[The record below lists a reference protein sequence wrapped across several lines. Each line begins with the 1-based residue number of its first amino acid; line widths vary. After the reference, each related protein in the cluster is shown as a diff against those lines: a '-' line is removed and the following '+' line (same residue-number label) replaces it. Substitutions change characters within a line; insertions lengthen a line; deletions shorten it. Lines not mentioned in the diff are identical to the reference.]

1 MKKIT
6 LKSILIYICF
16 LAFVFG
22 MGNASD
28 AFAATDTTYVA
39 QVNSVRYQNYEE
51 AWNAAKGGG
60 TITMLDN
67 WTISGVLAVDEK
79 ATVTVNMNGFMINR
93 GLNSSKGSGQV
104 FLVKPDAVLNII
116 GEKNSQTEHKG
127 TIQNDVWH
135 YNDNGNYTIKGA
147 LITGGYNSNGGGA
160 IHIQK
165 NAQVNI
171 NNITI
176 AGNVTSDSN
185 GAGAIRLQGNNSK
198 ITISDSEICYNKSTN
213 GGGGA
218 IRIEGVDANVQIL
231 GTKINNNTATDNNNI
246 SGITDYH
253 NSDGGAIQINNGTV
267 SIEKSSYRVSEIS
280 FNSTSRNGGAIYVS
294 NGNLLLHENTIIA
307 RNNAGKEGGAVY
319 ADSGADVVEIK
330 GIFTGNYATEEG
342 GAIYVNSVIDGNRG
356 VKISNAEFL
365 GNRAVLHGG
374 AIYVDKDDN
383 IYFSGKVITSGNSPD
398 NLYIFKQNSIHSNDL
413 TAGSKIGITTQWN
426 VTSTAP
432 VKTQNYQYFFSDKT
446 EYEIV
451 GTSDSFY
458 FVNAE
463 MGAPD
468 SIRVGNKSYPVTKGT
483 FEYHAIEGQ
492 RPAYFYYSDGYFVDS
507 PRYYNEHL
515 ATMSSCVAIAGG
527 NSVYEGEYTP
537 EKGSKN
543 IVNLF
548 ESAGFK
554 DIYIHYPEP
563 EFYGKD
569 SEFLST
575 IGYAIASR
583 DITTNGYT
591 QTLIAIAVRGGNYE
605 DEWASNVTLGDGV
618 GEARGFC
625 DAANQVE
632 QGIYDYIS
640 KYGLNAGS
648 SKFWISGFSR
658 GGATANLVSKR
669 LTDKYGENYV
679 YAYCFEAPQG
689 GVFSEIQDGRTY
701 ANIHCVLNATDIVPC
716 VGTTEMGFIRYGVD
730 HMLPLYQVRS
740 SEYEAQKK
748 KMLTQLAAINPEITF
763 DDEFYEATIMYIESA
778 FGADLI
784 QKVGPSFYTTAA
796 EWNPVF
802 IKNIQEYSLTNNV
815 SGSIY
820 NKDSVNWH
828 GYRNYW
834 STYKWYLYE
843 EKGEL
848 LIKCYDTEPAD
859 IESGKYTV
867 LTIEDSVINI
877 MSFYFGTDSYKK
889 EQIMNA
895 LDLDAIMKS
904 IDTNDIYWDIIG
916 VWNDFS
922 IDKKNKEF
930 NKLWSAT
937 GIEGQVAGVLTAE
950 EIKTLKTSFYVLADF
965 LLDFVSDDYDYTDQ
979 NLLGTLAY
987 NIFNIFQTHYY
998 DVVCAWARSYD
1009 SFYASGDL
1017 VAPPAVPAP
1026 NIQSGIYNRDIN
1038 VNFTSTNDS
1047 VKIYYTM
1054 DGSDPDLSTGNYIE
1068 HTKDI
1073 QILLRESAN
1082 KEVTI
1087 KAIAVYNGATSEVAT
1102 YNYIVTTNAVISAE
1116 DEIIRVNN
1124 FNGSAYLV
1132 LAEYDGDI
1140 LIDVEYY
1147 PVTNGSEIAF
1157 ADSSL
1162 NFDNKVMAYVVRDIK
1177 GYASFNPLCDAVS
1190 ITGENEPKR
1199 EVKLEAQNVISLES
1213 FEVKQADDPEYIDVT
1228 FSIIDTNAQF
1238 LMVALYDKDTQS
1250 DFSSALYFN
1259 QVEKN
1264 EDNIYSFRIRRSRW
1278 SEAINSYS
1286 LRGRSLVLT
1295 VAANGIPEKDTAET
1309 ACQEKEYT
1317 ITYYLNGGTNNSRN
1331 PDYFTMS
1338 DEFLLNNPS
1347 REYYE
1352 FVAWYSDPY
1361 FEGSP
1366 VWAIG
1371 AGTCENISLY
1381 AKWRPM
1387 TCCIIYTDGVDGET
1401 IFPDR
1406 VFEREYNSITP
1417 GFGTNPTREGYTFVG
1432 WDKEVSTYIKGD
1444 VVYNAVWEK
1453 NQHIHT
1459 EVIDEAVAPTCT
1471 EAGLTEG
1478 KHCEECGKVLVSQE
1492 AVAELGH
1499 DYKAVVT
1506 APDCENG
1513 GYTTYTC
1520 TACGD
1525 TYVANEVAPNGH
1537 NKGEVVVENEV
1548 APKCD
1553 VAGSYDLVVYCD
1565 VCGEELDRETVEVD
1579 ALTHTDEDGDYI
1591 CDNGCGYEYE
1601 KPEEPTPE
1609 EPTPDTPDEPT
1620 DITCDHLCHQSG
1632 FMGFIWKIVQFFNM
1646 LFNINPT
1653 CKCGVTHY

>member
-1 MKKIT
+1 MKQIS
-6 LKSILIYICF
+6 LKSILIYICS

-22 MGNASD
+22 MGNAFD
-28 AFAATDTTYVA
+28 ALAASENIYVA

-51 AWNAAKGGG
+51 AWNSVKSGGE
-60 TITMLDN
+60 ITMLDN
-67 WTISGVLAVDEK
+67 WTINGVLAVDEK

-93 GLNSSKGSGQV
+93 GLNSSKRSGQV
-104 FLVKPDAVLNII
+104 FLVETDAVLNII

-127 TIQNDVWH
+127 TIQNNVWH

-160 IHIQK
+160 IHMQK

-171 NNITI
+171 NNVTI
-176 AGNVTSDSN
+176 AGNVSSDSD
-185 GAGAIRLQGNNSK
+185 GAGAIRLQGDNARL
-198 ITISDSEICYNKSTN
+198 TISDSEICYNMATD

-218 IRIEGVDANVQIL
+218 ICVEGVDANVQIL
-231 GTKINNNTATDNNNI
+231 GTKINNNTVSD
-246 SGITDYH
+246 SDC
-253 NSDGGAIQINNGTV
+253 DGGAIQINNGTV
-267 SIEKSSYRVSEIS
+267 SIARSSYRVSEIS
-280 FNSTSRNGGAIYVS
+280 FNSAARNGGAVYVS
-294 NGNLLLHENTIIA
+294 NGNLLLHENTIIS
-307 RNNAGKEGGAVY
+307 RNNAGKDGGAVY
-319 ADSGADVVEIK
+319 ADSDADVVEIK
-330 GIFTGNYATEEG
+330 GIFTGNSAAEEG
-342 GAIYVNSVIDGNRG
+342 GAIYVNSVMDGNRG
-356 VKISNAEFL
+356 VRISNAEFL
-365 GNRAVLHGG
+365 GNRSVLHGG
-374 AIYVDKDDN
+374 AIYVDKN
-383 IYFSGKVITSGNSPD
+383 GTVCFSGKVITNGNAPD
-398 NLYIFKQNSIHSNDL
+398 SLYIFTQNSIHSNDL
-413 TAGSKIGITTQWN
+413 TEGSRIGITTQWN
-426 VTSTAP
+426 VS
-432 VKTQNYQYFFSDKT
+432 KTLPIRTTNYQYFYCDKMG
-446 EYEIV
+446 YETA

-458 FVNAE
+458 FIETE

-468 SIRVGNKSYPVTKGT
+468 SIQVGDQSFPVTKGT
-483 FEYHAIEGQ
+483 FEYYAVEDGTMTAYYHYSD
-492 RPAYFYYSDGYFVDS
+492 AYFVGSA
-507 PRYYNEHL
+507 RYYNEHL

-527 NSVYEGEYTP
+527 NTVYEGAYTP
-537 EKGSKN
+537 EKGAKD

-554 DIYIHYPEP
+554 NIYIHFPEP

-569 SEFLST
+569 SEILST
-575 IGYAIASR
+575 IGYAIASK
-583 DITTNGYT
+583 DIIINGYT
-591 QTLIAIAVRGGNYE
+591 QTLIAVAVRGGGYE
-605 DEWASNVTLGDGV
+605 DEWASNAILGDGV
-618 GEARGFC
+618 GEARGFG

-658 GGATANLVSKR
+658 GGATTNLVSKR
-669 LTDKYGENYV
+669 LTDKYGENNV
-679 YAYCFEAPQG
+679 YAYCFEAPKG
-689 GVFSEIQDGRTY
+689 GVYSELKDGRSY
-701 ANIHCVLNATDIVPC
+701 ANIHCVINATDIVPYMA
-716 VGTTEMGFIRYGVD
+716 TTEMGFIRYGVD
-730 HMLPLYQVRS
+730 HMLPLYEVGT

-748 KMLTQLAAINPEITF
+748 KMLTQLAAINPEFTF
-763 DDEFYEATIMYIESA
+763 EDYFHEATIEYIEYV

-784 QKVGPSFYTTAA
+784 QEVSSPDYKTAA

-802 IKNIQEYSLTNNV
+802 AKKLHEYSLTNNV

-820 NKDSVNWH
+820 NKDSVNWL

-843 EKGEL
+843 EDGEL
-848 LIKCYDTEPAD
+848 LIKCYDTEPSD
-859 IESGKYTV
+859 IASGKYTV
-867 LTIEDSVINI
+867 LTIEDSIANM
-877 MSFYFGTDSYKK
+877 MSFYFGADSYKK
-889 EQIMNA
+889 QQIMKA
-895 LDLDAIMKS
+895 LDLDAIMGS
-904 IDTNDIYWDIIG
+904 INTNDIYWDIIG
-916 VWNDFS
+916 EWNDFS
-922 IDKKNKEF
+922 VDEKNEEF

-937 GIEGQVAGVLTAE
+937 GIEGQVSGVMTRD
-950 EIKTLKTSFYVLADF
+950 EIKTLKTSFYVLADL

-998 DVVCAWARSYD
+998 DVTLAWARSYD
-1009 SFYASGDL
+1009 SFYASGDI
-1017 VAPPAVPAP
+1017 VAAP
-1026 NIQSGIYNRDIN
+1026 IAPVASYPSGTYNRDIN
-1038 VNFTSTNDS
+1038 VFLTSNNDS
-1047 VKIYYTM
+1047 VKIYYTK
-1054 DGSDPDLSTGNYIE
+1054 DGSDPVPGTGNCTEYTYAVPVWISE
-1068 HTKDI
+1068 N
-1073 QILLRESAN
+1073 EYE
-1082 KEVTI
+1082 EVTI

-1102 YNYIVTTNAVISAE
+1102 YNYLVTTNAVISAE

-1124 FNGSAYLV
+1124 LSGSAYLV

-1162 NFDNKVMAYVVRDIK
+1162 NFNNNIMAYVIRDIK

-1199 EVKLEAQNVISLES
+1199 EVRLEAQNVISLES

-1228 FSIIDTNAQF
+1228 FSTIDTNAQF
-1238 LMVALYDKDTQS
+1238 LMVALYDKDKQS
-1250 DFSSALYFN
+1250 DFNSVLYFN
-1259 QVEKN
+1259 QIEKK
-1264 EDNIYSFRIRRSRW
+1264 EDNTYSFRIKRSRW
-1278 SEAINSYS
+1278 SETINSYS
-1286 LRGRSLVLT
+1286 LSGRSLVLT
-1295 VAANGIPEKDTAET
+1295 VAVNGIPEKDTAET
-1309 ACQEKEYT
+1309 AYQEKGYT
-1317 ITYYLNGGTNNSRN
+1317 ITYYLNGGINNSRN
-1331 PDYFTMS
+1331 PEYFTMS

-1352 FVAWYSDPY
+1352 FVAWYSNPY

-1366 VWAIG
+1366 VWAIA
-1371 AGTCENISLY
+1371 AGTSENVSLY

-1387 TCCIIYTDGVDGET
+1387 TCYIIYSDGVDGET

-1406 VFEREYNSITP
+1406 VFEREYNSRTP
-1417 GFGTNPTREGYTFVG
+1417 GFGANPTREGYTFVG

-1453 NQHIHT
+1453 NQHVHT

-1471 EAGLTEG
+1471 ETGLTEG
-1478 KHCEECGKVLVSQE
+1478 KHCEECGEVLVPQE
-1492 AVAELGH
+1492 TVIALGH

-1525 TYVANEVAPNGH
+1525 TYFANEVAPDGH

-1548 APKCD
+1548 APKCE

-1579 ALTHTDEDGDYI
+1579 ALTHTDADGDYI

-1601 KPEEPTPE
+1601 KTEEPTPE

-1632 FMGFIWKIVQFFNM
+1632 FMGFIWKIVQFFNI
-1646 LFNINPT
+1646 LFNINPI

>member
-1 MKKIT
+1 MKK
-6 LKSILIYICF
+6 LSFKSILIYICS
-16 LAFVFG
+16 LALIFG
-22 MGNASD
+22 MCSVFYILAASE
-28 AFAATDTTYVA
+28 TTSVA
-39 QVNSVRYQNYEE
+39 EVNSVKYENYEE
-51 AWNAAKGGG
+51 AWNAAKSGGE
-60 TITMLDN
+60 ITMLDD

-135 YNDNGNYTIKGA
+135 YNDNGNHTIKGA

-185 GAGAIRLQGNNSK
+185 GAGAIRLQGNNSRM
-198 ITISDSEICYNKSTN
+198 TISDSEICYNKSTN

-218 IRIEGVDANVQIL
+218 IRVEGVDANVQIL
-231 GTKINNNTATDNNNI
+231 GTKINNNTATDNNI
-246 SGITDYH
+246 GDITVYH

-267 SIEKSSYRVSEIS
+267 SIAKSSYRVSEIS

-356 VKISNAEFL
+356 VRVSNVEFL
-365 GNRAVLHGG
+365 GNRAVLNGG

-383 IYFSGKVITSGNSPD
+383 ICFSGKVITSGNTPD
-398 NLYIFKQNSIHSNDL
+398 NLYIFTQESIHSNDL
-413 TAGSKIGITTQWN
+413 TEGSGLGITTQWN
-426 VTSTAP
+426 ATSTAP
-432 VKTQNYQYFFSDKT
+432 VETQNYQYFFSDKM
-446 EYEIV
+446 EYEIA

-458 FVNAE
+458 FVPAE

-468 SIRVGNKSYPVTKGT
+468 SIQVGNKSYPVTKGT

-492 RPAYFYYSDGYFVDS
+492 MTAYFYYSDAYFADS
-507 PRYYNEHL
+507 ARYYNEHL

-537 EKGSKN
+537 EKGAKN
-543 IVNLF
+543 IVELF
-548 ESAGFK
+548 ESAGFEN
-554 DIYIHYPEP
+554 IYIHYPEP

-569 SEFLST
+569 SEILST

-591 QTLIAIAVRGGNYE
+591 QTLIAIAVRGGDYE
-605 DEWASNVTLGDGV
+605 DEWASNVTLGDGI

-640 KYGLNAGS
+640 KYGLNAES
-648 SKFWISGFSR
+648 VKFWVSGFSR

-716 VGTTEMGFIRYGVD
+716 VGPGEMGFIRYGVE
-730 HMLPLYQVRS
+730 HMLPSYKVGTN
-740 SEYEAQKK
+740 EYEAQKN

-784 QKVGPSFYTTAA
+784 QKVVLSLYTTAA

-802 IKNIQEYSLTNNV
+802 IKKIQEYSLTNNV

-848 LIKCYDTEPAD
+848 LIKCYDTEPSD
-859 IESGKYTV
+859 MDSGKYTV
-867 LTIEDSVINI
+867 LTIEDSLLNI
-877 MSFYFGTDSYKK
+877 MSFYFGADTYKK
-889 EQIMNA
+889 NQIMNA

-937 GIEGQVAGVLTAE
+937 GIEGQVAGVLNAE

-965 LLDFVSDDYDYTDQ
+965 LLDFVGDDYDYTEQ

-987 NIFNIFQTHYY
+987 NIFNIFQSHYY
-998 DVVCAWARSYD
+998 DIACAWARSYD
-1009 SFYASGDL
+1009 SFYASGDI
-1017 VAPPAVPAP
+1017 VAAP
-1026 NIQSGIYNRDIN
+1026 IAPVASYPSGTYNRDIN
-1038 VNFTSTNDS
+1038 VFLTSNNDS
-1047 VKIYYTM
+1047 VKIYYTK
-1054 DGSDPDLSTGNYIE
+1054 DGSDPVPGTGNCTEYTYAVPVWISE
-1068 HTKDI
+1068 N
-1073 QILLRESAN
+1073 EYE
-1082 KEVTI
+1082 EVTI

-1102 YNYIVTTNAVISAE
+1102 YNYLVTTNAVISVE
-1116 DEIIRVNN
+1116 DEILRVNN
-1124 FNGSAYLV
+1124 FSGSAYLV

-1140 LIDVEYY
+1140 FLNTEYY
-1147 PVTNGSEIAF
+1147 PVTDNSEIAL

-1162 NFDNKVMAYVVRDIK
+1162 NFNNRIMAYVVRDIK
-1177 GYASFNPLCDAVS
+1177 GYASFNPLCDAVCL
-1190 ITGENEPKR
+1190 TDEKEPKR
-1199 EVKLEAQNVISLES
+1199 EVKLEVQNVISLES

-1228 FSIIDTNAQF
+1228 FSIVDTNAQF
-1238 LMVALYDKDTQS
+1238 LIVALYDKDTQS
-1250 DFSSALYFN
+1250 DFNSALYFN

-1264 EDNIYSFRIRRSRW
+1264 ENNVYSFRIKRSRW
-1278 SEAINSYS
+1278 TEVINSYS
-1286 LRGRSLVLT
+1286 VSDRTLVLT
-1295 VAANGIPEKDTAET
+1295 VAANGIPEKDASE
-1309 ACQEKEYT
+1309 AVCQEKLYT
-1317 ITYYLNGGTNNSRN
+1317 ITYNLNGGINNSRN

-1338 DEFLLNNPS
+1338 DEFLLNAPS
-1347 REYYE
+1347 REHYS
-1352 FVAWYSDPY
+1352 FVAWYSNPY

-1366 VWAIG
+1366 VWAIA
-1371 AGTCENISLY
+1371 AGTSENVTLY
-1381 AKWRPM
+1381 AKWIPLNYHV
-1387 TCCIIYTDGVDGET
+1387 IYCDGVDGET
-1401 IFPDR
+1401 IFPDK
-1406 VFEREYNSITP
+1406 VFLREYNSRTP
-1417 GFGTNPTREGYTFVG
+1417 GFGENPTREGYTFVG
-1432 WDKEVSTYIKGD
+1432 WDKEISTYITGD

-1453 NQHIHT
+1453 NQHVHT
-1459 EVIDEAVAPTCT
+1459 EVIDVAVAPTCT
-1471 EAGLTEG
+1471 SAGLTEG
-1478 KHCEECGKVLVSQE
+1478 KHCEECGEVLVVQ
-1492 AVAELGH
+1492 
-1499 DYKAVVT
+1499 
-1506 APDCENG
+1506 
-1513 GYTTYTC
+1513 
-1520 TACGD
+1520 
-1525 TYVANEVAPNGH
+1525 
-1537 NKGEVVVENEV
+1537 
-1548 APKCD
+1548 
-1553 VAGSYDLVVYCD
+1553 
-1565 VCGEELDRETVEVD
+1565 ETVEAIGHDWKD
-1579 ALTHTDEDGDYI
+1579 ATAENPKTCNTCGETQGEKLPVSEVP
-1591 CDNGCGYEYE
+1591 DNDAENWFARFLRAISE
-1601 KPEEPTPE
+1601 FFKRLI
-1609 EPTPDTPDEPT
+1609 D
-1620 DITCDHLCHQSG
+1620 L
-1632 FMGFIWKIVQFFNM
+1632 FRMGV
-1646 LFNINPT
+1646 
-1653 CKCGVTHY
+1653 